1 MSRFANSALL
11 GGGVRAR
18 VWIREQRKIKR
29 RSKALP
35 KLLMVNLDITRSLLY
50 SWVRVR
56 RVFSRP
62 FCLLAQIVH
71 GSPAALHGLPYY
83 TWWSSSMYSPTRLRN
98 VLASSSSTSDLQKS
112 SNFKSVTEKM
122 LFRLMCCRQTWNR
135 SNNVLCG
142 HMISIYTRTMCSL
155 VPRQEYVHAQYCVPH
170 RIPLAVSTSVFVCC
184 EGGVSEKLS
193 HASVQFDHLMNNK
206 I

>member
-56 RVFSRP
+56 RRVFSRP
-62 FCLLAQIVH
+62 FCLLH
-71 GSPAALHGLPYY
+71 RLCMGSPAALHGLPYY

-122 LFRLMCCRQTWNR
+122 LFRLMCCRQNGTDQTTY
-135 SNNVLCG
+135 VLCG

-155 VPRQEYVHAQYCVPH
+155 VPRLEYVHAQYCVPQNT
-170 RIPLAVSTSVFVCC
+170 TSSLHVCVCC

-193 HASVQFDHLMNNK
+193 HAVCSL
-206 I
+206 II

>member
-1 MSRFANSALL
+1 
-11 GGGVRAR
+11 
-18 VWIREQRKIKR
+18 
-29 RSKALP
+29 
-35 KLLMVNLDITRSLLY
+35 
-50 SWVRVR
+50 
-56 RVFSRP
+56 
-62 FCLLAQIVH
+62 
-71 GSPAALHGLPYY
+71 
-83 TWWSSSMYSPTRLRN
+83 MYSPTRLRN
-98 VLASSSSTSDLQKS
+98 VLASSSSASDLQKS

-122 LFRLMCCRQTWNR
+122 LFRLMCCRQNGTDQTTY
-135 SNNVLCG
+135 VLCG

-155 VPRQEYVHAQYCVPH
+155 VPRLEYVHAQYCVSH